1 MADIDRFDLLF
12 LIYNIQ
18 INRRPRGLRF
28 KEIMEI
34 CNCDPQGKKGD
45 YFDSSRPTKC
55 SYRTLINYLRE
66 LMAGNWLK
74 KKIDTESGRP
84 LYYVPR
90 RQFKKVDGLKTK
102 RDFHKFADSLDPRWF
117 VPLRNL
123 VKEIE
128 KEEKDPYRVFNEYC
142 FAFIGDEPIAFSKG
156 YAEHIMALDRRIRTG
171 YSREFDACMERCMG
185 DKRTSQSIGACL
197 PVCREE
203 IGNTVGEYWRK
214 LKKKA
219 EKLPFPQR
227 MWVAE
232 GYTDEEIEKML
243 DDIKKQ
249 ERYREKS

>member
-28 KEIMEI
+28 KELMEI

-45 YFDSSRPTKC
+45 YFDSSRPAKC

-66 LMAGNWLK
+66 LMAGSLLK
-74 KKIDTESGRP
+74 KKIDAESGRP

-90 RQFKKVDGLKTK
+90 RQYKKVDELKKT
-102 RDFHKFADSLDPRWF
+102 RDFDKFVDSLDPRWF
-117 VPLRNL
+117 DPLRNL

-128 KEEKDPYRVFNEYC
+128 KEGKDPYAVFNEYC
-142 FAFIGDEPIAFSKG
+142 FAFIDDEPIAFSKTIVE
-156 YAEHIMALDRRIRTG
+156 YAMALDRRIRIR
-171 YSREFDACMERCMG
+171 YSHDFDACMERCIG
-185 DKRTSQSIGACL
+185 DKRTSQSIRACL

-203 IGNTVGEYWRK
+203 IGSTVGEYWRK

-219 EKLPFPQR
+219 EKLPFPLR
-227 MWVAE
+227 IWVAE
-232 GYTDEEIEKML
+232 GYSEEEIEKML
-243 DDIKKQ
+243 NDLKKK
-249 ERYREKS
+249 ERDQEKS